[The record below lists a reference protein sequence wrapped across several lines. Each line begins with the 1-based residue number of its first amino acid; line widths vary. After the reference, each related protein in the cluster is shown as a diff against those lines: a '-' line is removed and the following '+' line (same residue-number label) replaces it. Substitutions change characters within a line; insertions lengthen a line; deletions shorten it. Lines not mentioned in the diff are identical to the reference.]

1 MQIIYKKCII
11 FVFFI
16 ANSELSNLRHIVRI
30 SGSKESDKYYIH
42 VIFRAML

>member
-1 MQIIYKKCII
+1 MHN

-16 ANSELSNLRHIVRI
+16 ANSELSNLRYIVRI
-30 SGSKESDKYYIH
+30 SGSKESDKYYIR